1 LENKPDKAAPPA
13 AGLRLGVQRAD
24 GIVGHY
30 SQADARRAQF
40 LLQRCDP
47 RTMFRSG
54 PIVIGVFNP
63 FTVLN
68 ADEVCWISVET
79 GADSGLQPAQHLPEG
94 IDHVRVLPGRVEYE
108 ALLARQW
115 PKWRRANATPP
126 DSDLLEALLEVNFRG
141 AEPLFL
147 HVLGKVTK
155 TPLVDTLFGEP
166 AIAAAFGHSG
176 MVYINTRCMV
186 RARLYHSK
194 AEVNYPDGIWMAEA
208 DDI

>member
-1 LENKPDKAAPPA
+1 MANKADKAPPA
-13 AGLRLGVQRAD
+13 GGLRLRVQRAD
-24 GIVGHY
+24 GVVGSY
-30 SQADARRAQF
+30 SQSDPRRAQF

-47 RTMFRSG
+47 HTMFRSG

-68 ADEVCWISVET
+68 ASEVCWISAEPGT
-79 GADSGLQPAQHLPEG
+79 GSGLQPQQFLPHGIEHVHL
-94 IDHVRVLPGRVEYE
+94 LPGRVEYE

-115 PKWRRANATPP
+115 PKWRQMNAASA
-126 DSDLLEALLEVNFRG
+126 DSNLLEALLEVNFRG
-141 AEPLFL
+141 ADPLYL
-147 HVLGKVTK
+147 HVLGQVTE
-155 TPLVDTLFGEP
+155 TPLVDTLFAGP
-166 AIAAAFGHSG
+166 AITATFGEAG
-176 MVYINTRCMV
+176 MVYVNTSSMV